1 MNFNE
6 AKVRSKTLRDLI
18 EYHNDKYYNQDSPEI
33 DDFEYDKLLH
43 ELEVIEERFP
53 ELVNDDSPTQ
63 RVGGQADSTFEKV
76 EHKVQLASLHDVF
89 SEDEIIAFD
98 VRMKDMVGNPSYVVE
113 PKIDGLSVAIEY
125 VDGVFNRASTR
136 GDGFVGEDVTENIR
150 TIKTLPKKIKN
161 APHFWKCV
169 VRCTCLITLLKS
181 FLINRRYWVKSHS
194 KIREMQRRVL
204 LDRKVLG

>member
-113 PKIDGLSVAIEY
+113 PKIDGLSVAIE
-125 VDGVFNRASTR
+125 
-136 GDGFVGEDVTENIR
+136 
-150 TIKTLPKKIKN
+150 
-161 APHFWKCV
+161 
-169 VRCTCLITLLKS
+169 
-181 FLINRRYWVKSHS
+181 
-194 KIREMQRRVL
+194 
-204 LDRKVLG
+204 